1 MKYLGDDI
9 GRIEQINRGIV
20 DHDHEGV
27 RRLLMM
33 AGIHNEF
40 HMQEITK
47 YIEDNYEQ
55 FRKISQPINEELTIN
70 TL

>member
-40 HMQEITK
+40 HM
-47 YIEDNYEQ
+47 
-55 FRKISQPINEELTIN
+55 
-70 TL
+70 